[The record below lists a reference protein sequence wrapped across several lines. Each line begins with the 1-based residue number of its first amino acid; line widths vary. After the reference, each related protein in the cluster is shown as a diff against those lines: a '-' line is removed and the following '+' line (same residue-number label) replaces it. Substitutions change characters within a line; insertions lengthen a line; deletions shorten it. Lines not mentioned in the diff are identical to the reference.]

1 MDGFD
6 RGRRIAAVLALLG
19 LVIVVALLSFSDR
32 TAKPMA
38 INGDMLGQETS
49 ESIDAYAARAATS
62 LTAAPSGRDAYAL
75 VSFKRPLD
83 AGSAAEVVA
92 DVGRVNA
99 MVMLSA
105 PAMPL
110 PEPIAGETRADV
122 FQRQI
127 TLVDAQ
133 LAGIGNVRAP
143 QELNGVVVWDTPE
156 VLQQLAANQ
165 EVFSVEVLPPDAAWG
180 AFGVRPVN
188 VDGTPLDGA

>member
-1 MDGFD
+1 MDSFD
-6 RGRRIAAVLALLG
+6 RGRRALALLAIVA
-19 LVIVVALLSFSDR
+19 LIALVVALSFSDR

-49 ESIDAYAARAATS
+49 ESIDAYAARAGTS
-62 LTAAPSGRDAYAL
+62 LAEAPAGEKAYAL
-75 VSFKRPLD
+75 VSFARPLN
-83 AGSAAEVVA
+83 AEAAAAVL
-92 DVGRVNA
+92 DGIGRVNA

-105 PAMPL
+105 PAMAL
-110 PEPIAGETRADV
+110 PEPIAGESRADV

-156 VLQQLAANQ
+156 AVKKIAENP
-165 EVFSVEVLPPDAAWG
+165 EVFSVEILPPDAAWG